1 MREAGLTRRRFLIAG
16 AAGSA
21 SVALGLRCLKPEGAT
36 VPGVT
41 ASVPAPLVYGDWRDV
56 YRERWRWD
64 KVVRSSHF
72 VNCWYQAHCAWNV
85 YVRDGMVWR
94 EEQVA
99 DYPQTNEYVPDPNP
113 RGCQKGACFS
123 ERMYDPGRV
132 RHPLKRV
139 GPRGSGRWKRIPW
152 EQATREVADAMLDTI
167 EQDGS
172 DRVIWELGP
181 LYTEGTMTAGHQRL
195 SVLMDSTNLDMNTEI
210 GDGHRGAAETFGK
223 ISFERSADDYFH
235 SDLILIWGS
244 NPLYTQIP
252 NAHFL
257 TEARYKGAQL
267 VCIAPDYN
275 ASSVHSD
282 LFVPVSPG
290 TDAALG
296 LSVAQVLVEEDLID
310 RDFVV
315 EQTDLPMLVRE
326 DTRRLL
332 RTADLES
339 SISTTGSRVWWPRRG
354 EASDSASSSPSWR
367 VASR

>member
-1 MREAGLTRRRFLIAG
+1 
-16 AAGSA
+16 
-21 SVALGLRCLKPEGAT
+21 
-36 VPGVT
+36 
-41 ASVPAPLVYGDWRDV
+41 
-56 YRERWRWD
+56 
-64 KVVRSSHF
+64 
-72 VNCWYQAHCAWNV
+72 
-85 YVRDGMVWR
+85 
-94 EEQVA
+94 
-99 DYPQTNEYVPDPNP
+99 
-113 RGCQKGACFS
+113 
-123 ERMYDPGRV
+123 MYDPGRV

-257 TEARYKGAQL
+257 TEARYKGA
-267 VCIAPDYN
+267 P
-275 ASSVHSD
+275 
-282 LFVPVSPG
+282 
-290 TDAALG
+290 
-296 LSVAQVLVEEDLID
+296 
-310 RDFVV
+310 
-315 EQTDLPMLVRE
+315 
-326 DTRRLL
+326 
-332 RTADLES
+332 
-339 SISTTGSRVWWPRRG
+339 
-354 EASDSASSSPSWR
+354 
-367 VASR
+367 